1 MIMAKISASE
11 QKIGRASADDF
22 ALLIEQIS
30 PADSNFVL
38 IDIRTKV
45 EYNSGHIPG
54 AIQMDFYAQDF
65 PQQLDKL
72 AREKVY
78 LIYCRSGNRTGHAL
92 RLMQKMNFQQVIDL
106 QDGVISWQNSGR
118 KLVKLSN

>member
-38 IDIRTKV
+38 IDIRTKA
-45 EYNSGHIPG
+45 EYNAGHIPS
-54 AIQMDFYAQDF
+54 AIQMDFYAKDF
-65 PQQLDKL
+65 PQKLDKL
-72 AREKVY
+72 ARDKVY
-78 LIYCRSGNRTGHAL
+78 LIYCRSGNRTGHTL

-106 QDGVISWQNSGR
+106 KNGIISWQNSGK
-118 KLVKLSN
+118 KLVK